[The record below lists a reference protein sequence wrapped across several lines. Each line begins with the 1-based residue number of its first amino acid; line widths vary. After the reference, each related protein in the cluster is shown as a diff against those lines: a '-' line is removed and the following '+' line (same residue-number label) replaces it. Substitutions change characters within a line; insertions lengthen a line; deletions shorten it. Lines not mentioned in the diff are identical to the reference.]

1 MCVCGNGCQYSIN
14 AFVFYLLSVVI
25 NVDFTPVDSFTNE
38 EFGKE
43 ILLFKTEIFSNA
55 FVLDSSSVEHKE
67 FVVNVASNLSTHL
80 PSL

>member
-1 MCVCGNGCQYSIN
+1 MSWVLMKNMQCRSKLVNNCEH
-14 AFVFYLLSVVI
+14 
-25 NVDFTPVDSFTNE
+25 E
-38 EFGKE
+38 ESKEE
-43 ILLFKTEIFSNA
+43 ILLFQTETFSNA